1 MFFSTLSV
9 KIPQKTERPRVKL
22 ESEKGEEA
30 LVTVQSC
37 KYDGRI
43 HRRWHAHLAARRD
56 TLLVLDAAFEEEICH
71 PHLGT
76 IAPGTLSTEYYW
88 TDRWYNVFR
97 FREPAGPLRN
107 FYCNINTPAEF
118 DGRVLSFIDLD
129 VDVLVAPDFS
139 YRVLDEDEFAIN
151 AVRFGYPPQIQRR
164 AHEALNELITLIEK
178 GQFPFT
184 EKE

>member
-1 MFFSTLSV
+1 M
-9 KIPQKTERPRVKL
+9 RL
-22 ESEKGEEA
+22 ESEKGEGA
-30 LVTVQSC
+30 LVIVHSC

-43 HRRWHAHLAARRD
+43 HRRWHARLAERRD

-71 PHLGT
+71 PLLGT

-88 TDRWYNVFR
+88 TDRWYSVFR

-118 DGRVLSFIDLD
+118 DGSLLTFIDLD

-139 YRVLDEDEFAIN
+139 YSVLDEDEFAVH
-151 AVRFGYPPQIQRR
+151 AVRFGYPPEIHRR
-164 AHEALNELITLIEK
+164 AREALDELIMLIEK
-178 GQFPFT
+178 RQFPFS